1 MAGIRLEFAQ
11 FGDFDSFDVIRS
23 MTSMSGVADVDLPSP
38 IVTGLTTMYY
48 VDTTVIVGARYYYKI
63 RVWRDGVSAV
73 SNEIRTI
80 ALDGAI
86 AVWSD
91 FTTGLVD
98 DTGKTWTKY
107 GDAKIQGGALTLDG
121 NGDYLTTPFSND
133 YHFENGED
141 VTIRYKVKLTGYSS
155 GNIAVI
161 FSAYQYASADLG
173 YDVRVSTTYTGFVM
187 WTASNHAIFP
197 YVVPLNTE
205 TEISFERK
213 GMVWRLYVNGVQ
225 NGSSVTQTS
234 NYIKPINQAS
244 VIGSGTIE
252 GYGLT
257 RDLNGTLRYFQIIK
271 GKALGNGG
279 STTPTI
285 VE

>member
-11 FGDFDSFDVIRS
+11 FGDFDSFDIHRS
-23 MTSMSGVADVDLPSP
+23 TTSMDDIENLPTALA
-38 IVTGLTTMYY
+38 TGLSTMYY
-48 VDTTVIVGARYYYKI
+48 IDADIVKNQKYHYRVA
-63 RVWRDGVSAV
+63 VWRDGVKSV
-73 SNEIRTI
+73 SEQIT
-80 ALDGAI
+80 AWATESVVAI
-86 AVWSD
+86 WSD
-91 FTTGLVD
+91 FTTNLID

-121 NGDYLTTPFSND
+121 DGDYLTTPFSND

-141 VTIRYKVKLTGYSS
+141 VTIRFKLKLTGYSS

-161 FSAYQYASADLG
+161 FSAFQHTPTDLG
-173 YDVRVSTTYTGFVM
+173 YDVRVSTTYTGFVT
-187 WTASNHAIFP
+187 WTGGSAIFP
-197 YVVPLNTE
+197 YVIPLDTE
-205 TEISFERK
+205 TEISLERK

-225 NGSSVTQTS
+225 NETSVTQTS

-244 VIGSGTIE
+244 VIGSGVLS
-252 GYGLT
+252 GDGLT

>member
-63 RVWRDGVSAV
+63 RVWRDGVSVV
-73 SNEIRTI
+73 SNEIQTI
-80 ALDGAI
+80 ALSNMVI
-86 AVWSD
+86 FSD
-91 FTTGLVD
+91 FVSNFNDL
-98 DTGKTWTKY
+98 TGKVWTKY
-107 GDAKIQGGALTLDG
+107 GDAKIEGGALTLDG
-121 NGDYLTTPFSND
+121 DGDYLTTPFSDD
-133 YHFENGED
+133 YHFNNGED
-141 VTIRYKVKLTGYSS
+141 MTIRYKAKLTGYSS
-155 GNIAVI
+155 GNVAVI
-161 FSAYQYASADLG
+161 FSAYQYQNANLG
-173 YDVRVSTTYTGFVM
+173 YDIRISNTYIAVAM
-187 WTASNHAIFP
+187 WTASNSVVFP
-197 YVVPLNTE
+197 YVMPFNTE
-205 TEISFERK
+205 TEISLERK

-225 NGSSVTQTS
+225 NGEPITQSS
-234 NYIKPINQAS
+234 NYTKPFDQVS
-244 VIGSGTIE
+244 VLGSGVLS
-252 GYGLT
+252 GDGLT

>member
-11 FGDFDSFDVIRS
+11 FGDFESFDVIRS
-23 MTSMSGVADVDLPSP
+23 TSSMSGIADVDLPSP

-48 VDTTVIVGARYYYKI
+48 VDTTVAVDAVYYY
-63 RVWRDGVSAV
+63 RVVAWRDGIKSVSEQIKAWATESV
-73 SNEIRTI
+73 VVI
-80 ALDGAI
+80 
-86 AVWSD
+86 WSD
-91 FTTGLVD
+91 FTTNLID

-205 TEISFERK
+205 TEISLERK

-225 NGSSVTQTS
+225 NGSPITQST
-234 NYIKPINQAS
+234 NYTKPIDQVS
-244 VIGSGTIE
+244 VLGSGTLSND
-252 GYGLT
+252 GST